1 MLVTKKTAAT
11 LGQSIHDGVGSK
23 VSVFARRQM
32 EKMGWQEGKGLGKNE
47 NGISKHIKATKKD
60 DNSGLGLESVVSEEV
75 TENWWHDSFS
85 KQLKTFLPCST
96 GKKQKLKKSER
107 TSKKNSASD
116 VEAPPSYAEL
126 FAATGGARLGMR
138 ARASQKGKIL
148 RTEGGTAATDP
159 QTDISVALE
168 PEVKRKKKSRRTDD
182 AVALLEDERDEV
194 MDADEPEVKRKK
206 KSRRT
211 DDALAL
217 LEDERDEVMDADE
230 PEVKRKKKSRS
241 VDTIALVKE
250 DRNDVTQAL
259 DPETK
264 RKKKSRTKDI

>member
-47 NGISKHIKATKKD
+47 TGISKHIKATKKD

-75 TENWWHDSFS
+75 TENWWHDAFS

-96 GKKQKLKKSER
+96 GKKQRLKKSER
-107 TSKKNSASD
+107 VSKSCSASNI
-116 VEAPPSYAEL
+116 EAPPTYAEL

-148 RTEGGTAATDP
+148 RTEGGTAASDLQNDIPIALEPEVQRKKKLRSTDKA
-159 QTDISVALE
+159 VALLEDERNKLMDDEE
-168 PEVKRKKKSRRTDD
+168 PEVKRKKKSRSTDN
-182 AVALLEDERDEV
+182 AVAILEDERDEV
-194 MDADEPEVKRKK
+194 MDADEPEVRK
-206 KSRRT
+206 
-211 DDALAL
+211 
-217 LEDERDEVMDADE
+217 
-230 PEVKRKKKSRS
+230 KKKSRS
-241 VDTIALVKE
+241 VDTLALVKE
-250 DRNDVTQAL
+250 DRNNVTQAL
-259 DPETK
+259 DPEMK
-264 RKKKSRTKDI
+264 RKKKSRTKEI